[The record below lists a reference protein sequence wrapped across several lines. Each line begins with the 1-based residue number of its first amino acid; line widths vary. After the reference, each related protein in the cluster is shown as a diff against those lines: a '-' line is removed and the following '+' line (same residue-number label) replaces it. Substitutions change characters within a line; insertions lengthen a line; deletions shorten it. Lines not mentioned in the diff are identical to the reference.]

1 MYIYAIGTETRQK
14 IGFSK
19 NPQARLKQLQ
29 TGNAEQLVLH
39 HYIEVPDNRTR
50 LIEKFLHKDIGY
62 KKLKGEWFGMTKK
75 EAVDYLTFAEITW
88 VNDPL
93 LEYKL

>member
-1 MYIYAIGTETRQK
+1 MFIYAIGTDTRQK

-39 HYIEVPDNRTR
+39 YCIEVQDDRTR
-50 LIEKFLHKDIGY
+50 LLEKFLHNYWLQKTQG
-62 KKLKGEWFGMTKK
+62 
-75 EAVDYLTFAEITW
+75 
-88 VNDPL
+88 
-93 LEYKL
+93 